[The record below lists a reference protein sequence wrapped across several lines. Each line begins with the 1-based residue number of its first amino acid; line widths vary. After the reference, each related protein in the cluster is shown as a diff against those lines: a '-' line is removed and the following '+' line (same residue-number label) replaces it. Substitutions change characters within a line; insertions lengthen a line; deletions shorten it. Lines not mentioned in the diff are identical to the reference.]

1 MKVELISQTEGI
13 PNRSF
18 GLDDHQRVVIGR
30 GEEADVQILDAG
42 LSRNHCALEREGPS
56 LFVEDSKSRNGTWV
70 NGQRITRAPASD
82 GARLRIGS
90 IEFQIALRDNSPPT
104 AEGTV
109 HEESGEVIERLH
121 IDDTDLMR
129 PPPES
134 QSIEGL
140 RRVQRDLATI
150 YKVGNLIN
158 AETSQEQ
165 LYERILDAI
174 FEVITPDRGFLL
186 VVPGKDAEME
196 VVCQRPKALRRGKGL
211 PFSTT
216 VTQECLARRVSIMR
230 VNVMNDEQYG
240 QARSVI
246 EQSIHSVMCVP
257 VESLETVYGVIYVD
271 RIRNPSAFSR
281 RDLELLAAVG
291 KQAGIAIERTR
302 LVRQVRRMLYSTVR
316 ALVASIEAKDEET
329 KGHSLRVTTYALKV
343 SRALDLSETDRQTL
357 ELASLLHDVGKIA
370 VEGDILRKPGKL
382 TDEEREGI
390 RQHPAI
396 GGEIVSKVE
405 AAGDIAR
412 IVRHHHER
420 WDGTGYPDRLAGEN
434 IPQLA
439 RVLAV
444 ADAFDAMT
452 SRRPYR
458 EEMGI
463 AEVAEELRVGAGH
476 QFDPA
481 LVEVVLKELEAGRF
495 SLTPTEGVES

>member
-1 MKVELISQTEGI
+1 AAT
-13 PNRSF
+13 N
-18 GLDDHQRVVIGR
+18 
-30 GEEADVQILDAG
+30 
-42 LSRNHCALEREGPS
+42 
-56 LFVEDSKSRNGTWV
+56 
-70 NGQRITRAPASD
+70 

-90 IEFQIALRDNSPPT
+90 IEFLISIDSNSGGSQAVT
-104 AEGTV
+104 VQAEA
-109 HEESGEVIERLH
+109 GEVFERLH

-129 PPPES
+129 PAPES

-186 VVPGKDAEME
+186 VIPSKDAEME

-216 VTQECLARRVSIMR
+216 VTQECLSRRVSIMR
-230 VNVMNDEQYG
+230 VNAMNDEQYG

-316 ALVASIEAKDEET
+316 ALVASIEAKDEDT
-329 KGHSLRVTTYALKV
+329 KGHSLRVTTYALKI
-343 SRALDLSETDRQTL
+343 SRAIDLPETERQTL

-390 RQHPAI
+390 RQHPVV

-405 AAGDIAR
+405 AAEEIAR

-420 WDGTGYPDRLAGEN
+420 WDGSGYPDGLAGEA
-434 IPQLA
+434 IPHLA

-458 EEMGI
+458 EEMSL
-463 AEVAEELRVGAGH
+463 AEVAQELRQGAGR

-481 LVEVVLKELEAGRF
+481 LVDITLKEIEAGRF
-495 SLTPTEGVES
+495 HLTPTEVIES